1 MIQDRTGAR
10 EACRPGIL
18 GPAPS
23 GWESRLISNQ
33 AKAAAGREPGS
44 ADILVVAGEPS
55 GDLHMAGVVA
65 EVHRQFP
72 ELNLRWFGSG
82 GSALAAEGVETLL
95 DVSELAAIGPGDAL
109 LKIRNY
115 LWLFRRLQREARRRR
130 PRLAVLVD
138 FPEFN
143 LRLAPRLKRMGIPV
157 CGFIGPQVWAWR
169 SSRLETIR
177 RFFDRMLVIFP
188 FEEEFYRAAGV
199 AADFVGNP
207 TAQLGRR
214 ARPAP
219 PREPGT
225 AAARVALMPGSRER
239 EIERI
244 LPVQLDA
251 AASMHARMDC
261 SFWLIAAPG
270 VVDSDLS
277 RIYRRWREKG
287 RPALPLEIR
296 RDSSWRLLPQCDCA
310 IIKSGTST
318 LEAMVLGV
326 PFAMVYRMSNLS
338 YRLLRPW
345 VKTDVYC
352 LANLVAGQ
360 PIVPEFVQ
368 EEARGERV
376 ADYLC
381 HLLAEPEAMS
391 AVKQNLGIA
400 SERLGRRDAYPEAAR
415 RIVELL
421 KDGAVT

>member
-1 MIQDRTGAR
+1 MNRFSAPER
-10 EACRPGIL
+10 ERPCPPDGSFSVSSSEANAL
-18 GPAPS
+18 S
-23 GWESRLISNQ
+23 GMGM
-33 AKAAAGREPGS
+33 AS
-44 ADILVVAGEPS
+44 AEILVVAGEPS

-65 EVHRQFP
+65 EVRRQFP
-72 ELNLRWFGSG
+72 DLNVNWFGAG
-82 GSALAAEGVETLL
+82 GSALAAQGVEILL
-95 DVSELAAIGPGDAL
+95 DVSQLAAIGPVDAL
-109 LKIRNY
+109 GKIGGY
-115 LWLFRRLQREARRRR
+115 LRLFGRLQKAARKRR

-143 LRLAPRLKRMGIPV
+143 LRLAPRLRAMGIPV

-169 SSRLETIR
+169 ASRLEIIR
-177 RFFDRMLVIFP
+177 RHFDRMLVIFP

-207 TAQLGRR
+207 TAELRR
-214 ARPAP
+214 WARPAAP
-219 PREPGT
+219 PKPGEPV
-225 AAARVALMPGSRER
+225 RVALMPGSRGR

-244 LPVQLDA
+244 LPVQLEA
-251 AASMHARMDC
+251 AAMMHARTDC
-261 SFWLIAAPG
+261 VFWLIAAPG
-270 VVDSDLS
+270 MAEMELR
-277 RIYRRWREKG
+277 RIHRAWLAKG
-287 RPALPLEIR
+287 RSALPLEIR
-296 RDSSWRLLPQCDCA
+296 QGPTWRLLPECDCA

-352 LANLVAGQ
+352 LANLVAGRRV
-360 PIVPEFVQ
+360 VPEFVQ
-368 EEARGERV
+368 EEARGDLI

-381 HLLAEPEAMS
+381 RLLAEPEAMS
-391 AVKQNLGIA
+391 EVKQNLGIA

>member
-1 MIQDRTGAR
+1 MGA
-10 EACRPGIL
+10 
-18 GPAPS
+18 
-23 GWESRLISNQ
+23 RLISSDANP
-33 AKAAAGREPGS
+33 APRDEPVS

-65 EVHRQFP
+65 EVRRQFP
-72 ELNLRWFGSG
+72 DLDLRWFGSG
-82 GSALAAEGVETLL
+82 GSALAAQGVEILS

-109 LKIRNY
+109 LKIRSY
-115 LWLFRRLQREARRRR
+115 WRLFRRLQKEALARR

-188 FEEEFYRAAGV
+188 FEEEFYRKAGV

-207 TAQLGRR
+207 TAELRPWARR
-214 ARPAP
+214 RP
-219 PREPGT
+219 PRQPGT
-225 AAARVALMPGSRER
+225 SSRVALMPGSRRR

-244 LPVQLDA
+244 LPVQLEA
-251 AASMHARMDC
+251 AESMQERMDC
-261 SFWLIAAPG
+261 SFWLIPAPG
-270 VVDSDLS
+270 VADSELLE
-277 RIYRRWREKG
+277 IYRRWRRKG
-287 RPALPLEIR
+287 HPALPLEIR
-296 RDSSWRLLPQCDCA
+296 QAPSWRLLPECDCA

-368 EEARGERV
+368 EGARGEKV

-381 HLLAEPEAMS
+381 HLLAEPDAMS

-400 SERLGRRDAYPEAAR
+400 SERLGRREAYPEAAR

-421 KDGAVT
+421 KDGTVT